1 MEKDNQTQQ
10 AQDSKTWRMA
20 VLYFKQVLTLKQ
32 KTKIMKKYLFMAVA
46 GMLALSSCSNDSDE
60 LVINETPHE
69 MTFTA
74 GYGDATRAAI
84 SGTSVTW
91 ESGDRIKVFSTK
103 NNPGKTFSLSTGAG
117 TNSATFTGTAVDDSK
132 FYVVYPN
139 GGTSLDGTT
148 IKGLRIERN
157 QYNEDAWQSMDAED
171 TSGLDKWS
179 TFAVAVADAGE
190 ALRFKSIC
198 AILKVKLIPG
208 SWGCSNT
215 TVKVQADEDMAD
227 MFDYNTEDGTI
238 TCDNNGV
245 NYNFVQAQQVNVE
258 GGSRT
263 LYLKILP
270 GTFTNFNL
278 LVKGNHDT
286 FANKTKASVT
296 FEAGKVYDLGSY
308 DVDE

>member
-1 MEKDNQTQQ
+1 
-10 AQDSKTWRMA
+10 
-20 VLYFKQVLTLKQ
+20 
-32 KTKIMKKYLFMAVA
+32 MAVA

-60 LVINETPHE
+60 LVINEIPQE

-74 GYGDATRAAI
+74 GYVDGDATRAAI
-84 SGTSVTW
+84 GSDRSVTW
-91 ESGDRIKVFSTK
+91 ETGDRIKVFSTK
-103 NNPGKTFSLSTGAG
+103 NSTGAVFTTSNTG
-117 TNSATFTGTAVDDSK
+117 ATATFTGTAVADEK
-132 FYVVYPN
+132 FYAVYPL

-157 QYNEDAWQSMDAED
+157 QLNQGAWQSRDTED
-171 TSGLDKWS
+171 TSGLDQS
-179 TFAVAVADAGE
+179 GTFAVAVADAGE
-190 ALRFKSIC
+190 ALQFKSIC

-208 SWGCSNT
+208 QWGCSNT

-245 NYNFVQAQQVNVE
+245 DYNYVLAQRVNVE

-270 GTFTNFNL
+270 GTYTNFKL
-278 LVKGNHDT
+278 LVTGNRDT

-296 FEAGKVYDLGSY
+296 FAAGKVYDLGSY

>member
-1 MEKDNQTQQ
+1 
-10 AQDSKTWRMA
+10 
-20 VLYFKQVLTLKQ
+20 
-32 KTKIMKKYLFMAVA
+32 MKKYLFLAVA

-60 LVINETPHE
+60 LVINEIPQE

-74 GYGDATRAAI
+74 GYPDGEATRAAI

-91 ESGDRIKVFSTK
+91 ESGDKIKVFSTK
-103 NNPGKTFSLSTGAG
+103 NSTGAVFTTSNTG
-117 TNSATFTGTAVDDSK
+117 ATATFTGTAVADSK
-132 FYVVYPN
+132 FYAVYPL
-139 GGTSLDGTT
+139 GGSSLDGTT
-148 IKGLRIERN
+148 IKGLRIDRN
-157 QYNEDAWQSMDAED
+157 QLNDDAWKSEEYDD
-171 TSGLDKWS
+171 TSGLDKWG

-190 ALRFKSIC
+190 ALQFKSIC

-208 SWGCSNT
+208 RWGCSNT
-215 TVKVQADEDMAD
+215 TVKVQAVEDMAD
-227 MFDYNTEDGTI
+227 MFDYNTATGTI

-245 NYNFVQAQQVNVE
+245 DYNYVQTKQVNVE

-270 GTFTNFNL
+270 GTYTNFKL
-278 LVKGNHDT
+278 LVTGNSDT
-286 FANKTKASVT
+286 FADKTKASAT

>member
-1 MEKDNQTQQ
+1 
-10 AQDSKTWRMA
+10 MA

-74 GYGDATRAAI
+74 GYGEATRAAI

-91 ESGDRIKVFSTK
+91 ETGDRIKVFSTK
-103 NNPGKTFSLSTGAG
+103 NNPGKNFSLSTGAG

-179 TFAVAVADAGE
+179 TFAVAVADADE

-227 MFDYNTEDGTI
+227 MFDYDTATGTI
-238 TCDNNGV
+238 TCDKNGV

-270 GTFTNFNL
+270 GTYTNFNL
-278 LVKGNHDT
+278 LVKGNMDT

-308 DVDE
+308 NVDE